1 VLHKQRDVRLN
12 DEIKAIITGTTGMVG
27 KGVLLECLESPDV
40 ESVLIINRQTV
51 GMTHP
56 KIKEVIHSDFL
67 DVSPIRQELKG
78 YNACFFCMGVSVVG
92 LSEKQYTRVTYT
104 LTANSARILHSLSPD
119 SVFIYVS
126 GTGTN
131 EHGRAMWARVKGKTE
146 SEILNMGFKDA
157 YAFRPGLILPE
168 KGIRSK
174 TGWYNAFYSVTRPF
188 FPLMKKS
195 TSVTTTT
202 RVGQAM
208 INAAKNGFKM
218 KYLEN
223 ADINAL
229 ARQ

>member
-1 VLHKQRDVRLN
+1 MK
-12 DEIKAIITGTTGMVG
+12 IKTIITGATGMVG

-40 ESVLIINRQTV
+40 ESVLTINRRPV
-51 GMTHP
+51 GITHP
-56 KIKEVIHSDFL
+56 KIKEVIHADFL
-67 DVSPIRQELKG
+67 DLSSIQGKLKG

-92 LSEKQYTRVTYT
+92 LNEEQYTRVTYT
-104 LTANSARILHSLSPD
+104 LTVNFARIMHSLNPD

-131 EHGRAMWARVKGKTE
+131 ENGRAMWARVKGRTE
-146 SEILNMGFKDA
+146 SAIFDMGFRDA

-174 TGWYNAFYSVTRPF
+174 TGWYNAFYDVTKPF

-195 TSVTTTT
+195 SRVTTTT
-202 RVGQAM
+202 KVGQAM
-208 INAAKNGFKM
+208 IKAAIEGFEK
-218 KYLEN
+218 KYLVN

-229 ARQ
+229 AKIKETYL